1 MNITDKIEQAKPAL
15 PVEGR
20 MDTAPR
26 ARAQQSD
33 RRPEHQQDLVE
44 LSSSLSQIS
53 TKELDQQQ
61 ARRVAAIKAQLQ
73 SGEYRVDSR
82 QVAEKMLSTG
92 SGV

>member
-1 MNITDKIEQAKPAL
+1 MNITDKIEQAKPAI

-26 ARAQQSD
+26 TRAQQSG
-33 RRPEHQQDLVE
+33 RRPERQQDLVE
-44 LSSSLSQIS
+44 LSTSLSEIS

-61 ARRVAAIKAQLQ
+61 ARRVAAIKAQIQ

-82 QVAEKMLSTG
+82 QVAEKMLSAETG
-92 SGV
+92 V

>member
-1 MNITDKIEQAKPAL
+1 MNITDKIEQAKPAI

-26 ARAQQSD
+26 ARAQQSG
-33 RRPEHQQDLVE
+33 RPAKRQEDLVE

-61 ARRVAAIKAQLQ
+61 AQRVAAIKARVQ
-73 SGEYRVDSR
+73 SGEYRVDAR
-82 QVAEKMLSTG
+82 DVAEKMLSTQ
-92 SGV
+92 SGI

>member
-20 MDTAPR
+20 MDTPPR
-26 ARAQQSD
+26 TRAQQPGG
-33 RRPEHQQDLVE
+33 RPERQEDVVE
-44 LSSSLSQIS
+44 LSSSLSRIS
-53 TKELDQQQ
+53 TRELDQEQ
-61 ARRVAAIKAQLQ
+61 ARRVAAIRARIQ

-82 QVAEKMLSTG
+82 QVAEKMLSAG